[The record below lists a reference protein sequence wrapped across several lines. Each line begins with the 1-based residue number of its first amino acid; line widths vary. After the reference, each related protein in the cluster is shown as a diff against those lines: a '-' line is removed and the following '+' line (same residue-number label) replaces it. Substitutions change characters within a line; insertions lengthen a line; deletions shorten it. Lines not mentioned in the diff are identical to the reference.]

1 MTDPIAP
8 SVTATDVE
16 LRVLIRGL
24 KLSDD
29 TRKLIDAAIRSAVL
43 QELAAIDHNG
53 TPQISSPANDPQ
65 TRSIFDNLA
74 RWNTPTMG
82 LVATLGNGL

>member
-24 KLSDD
+24 KLGDD

-43 QELAAIDHNG
+43 AGARGD
-53 TPQISSPANDPQ
+53 
-65 TRSIFDNLA
+65 RSQWHTADQFA
-74 RWNTPTMG
+74 G
-82 LVATLGNGL
+82 E